1 MKITLL
7 AKKIEL
13 TDDIRSYVD
22 KKIGKL
28 DKYIK
33 NVIES
38 WVELAEDKSM
48 KSGKKFRAEVQI
60 KLPRESIRADVEA
73 MNIFEAIDL
82 VVPKLKKRIEKIKGY
97 KERPRKGRGIKG
109 VRE

>member
-7 AKKIEL
+7 AKKINL
-13 TDDIRSYVD
+13 TNDIKDYVD

-28 DKYIK
+28 EKYLN
-33 NVIES
+33 NVIEC
-38 WVELAEDKSM
+38 WVELAEDKSV

-82 VVPKLKKRIEKIKGY
+82 VVPKLKKRMEKVKSY
-97 KERPRKGRGIKG
+97 KERPRRGRGIKG
-109 VRE
+109 IRE